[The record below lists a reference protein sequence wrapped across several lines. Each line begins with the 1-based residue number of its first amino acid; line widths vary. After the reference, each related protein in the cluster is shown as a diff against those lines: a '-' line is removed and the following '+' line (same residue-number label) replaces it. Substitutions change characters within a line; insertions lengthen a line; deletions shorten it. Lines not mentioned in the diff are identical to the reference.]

1 MFHRELAR
9 DTRGAGMVEYLLL
22 VGVVALLAVVAFRYF
37 NTSVRSKVQQQG
49 DTVVQI
55 ASQCVGGLCPIKP
68 EE

>member
-1 MFHRELAR
+1 
-9 DTRGAGMVEYLLL
+9 MVEYLLL

-49 DTVVQI
+49 DTVVKI
-55 ASQCVGGLCPIKP
+55 ASECVGGLCPIKP